1 MRSRRGLS
9 LGSPPRAS
17 CWGSHRRVSRWSVHG
32 PRGASE
38 RRARHRVASAFSE
51 HPRSGHVWEQST
63 GGPVRPRPAPREG
76 RGRSGHGVGAAGR
89 PAAAASRALC
99 RLRTER
105 RRAAA
110 GSPQR
115 TRWLR
120 GYVPHLEFDAEWLIS
135 ATHLKRQRMML
146 PVARETRETL

>member
-1 MRSRRGLS
+1 MSRGGACTAHGVPPSGEHGTVWLLHFPSTREAAVFGSSRLEAQRG
-9 LGSPPRAS
+9 PDQ
-17 CWGSHRRVSRWSVHG
+17 RRV
-32 PRGASE
+32 
-38 RRARHRVASAFSE
+38 RAA
-51 HPRSGHVWEQST
+51 GC
-63 GGPVRPRPAPREG
+63 
-76 RGRSGHGVGAAGR
+76 SGHGVGAAGR

-99 RLRTER
+99 RLCTER

-110 GSPQR
+110 CSPQR

-120 GYVPHLEFDAEWLIS
+120 GYVPHLEFDAEWLVS